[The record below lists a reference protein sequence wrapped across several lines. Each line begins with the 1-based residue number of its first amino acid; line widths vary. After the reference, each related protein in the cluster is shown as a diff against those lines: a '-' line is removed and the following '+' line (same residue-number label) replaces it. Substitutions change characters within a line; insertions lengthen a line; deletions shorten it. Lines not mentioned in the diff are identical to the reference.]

1 MFKKYDH
8 TNLIFSAGDRT
19 FKVLNLVS
27 EHSCRVIPNHTHGGG
42 SYEIHYI
49 CDGYGRARISG
60 QDYELSPGTLYVVGP
75 SVEHS
80 QSPYPEDH
88 MREYCIHLHMQKKK
102 LSQNL
107 PADKDMDTLLSIFE
121 QTHLWFG
128 VDTQNIFPSVYELFQ
143 AVEKEKTGFRFEA
156 EALLRQILV
165 RVIRNY
171 LPAAQKKNE
180 GTEIPAFDK
189 NAVTIEEYF
198 LYEYQNLSLEE
209 LSTRLGLSPRQTER
223 LLKFQY
229 GKTFQQKKTQARM
242 SAASMMLMNTSDS
255 ISKIAEDVGYSS
267 IEHFSAAFKKY
278 YGTAPTQYRQSLLS
292 PPASE

>member
-1 MFKKYDH
+1 MFIKYDH
-8 TNLIFSAGDRT
+8 TNLIFSAGSRV

-27 EHSCRVIPNHTHGGG
+27 EHSCRTIPNHTHGES

-49 CDGYGRARISG
+49 CDGGGRARIAG
-60 QDYELSPGTLYVVGP
+60 QDYELSPGILYVVGP
-75 SVEHS
+75 SIEHA

-102 LSQNL
+102 LPEKQPFDKNL
-107 PADKDMDTLLSIFE
+107 EYLLSVFE
-121 QTHLWFG
+121 HTHLWFG
-128 VDTQNIFPSVYELFQ
+128 VDSQNIFSPIYELFQ
-143 AVEKEKTGFRFEA
+143 AVEQETTGFRFEA

-171 LPAAQKKNE
+171 LPDAKKKNE
-180 GTEIPAFDK
+180 GTILPAFDK

-209 LSTRLGLSPRQTER
+209 LSARLGLSPRQTER

-229 GKTFQQKKTQARM
+229 GKNFQQKKTQARM
-242 SAASMMLMNTSDS
+242 SAASMMLINSSDS

-278 YGTAPTQYRQSLLS
+278 YGTAPTQYRKSFQK
-292 PPASE
+292 